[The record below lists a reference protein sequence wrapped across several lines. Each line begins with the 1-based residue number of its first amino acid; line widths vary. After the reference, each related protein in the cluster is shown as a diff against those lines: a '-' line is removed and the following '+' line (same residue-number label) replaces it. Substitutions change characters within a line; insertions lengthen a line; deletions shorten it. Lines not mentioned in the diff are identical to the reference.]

1 MQTKFNKVMPYIT
14 VLQKNDVISLPCN
27 QYSNQ
32 FCCTAD
38 HDLCPDRSSQVTCY
52 SPTQI
57 MRQGLLRE
65 NVKLGKMAVT
75 FSFTSAVPQPFKKW

>member
-1 MQTKFNKVMPYIT
+1 MQSKFNKVMLYIT
-14 VLQKNDVISLPCN
+14 VLQKNDVIVIPCN

-32 FCCTAD
+32 FCCTA
-38 HDLCPDRSSQVTCY
+38 DLCPDRSSQVTCY

-65 NVKLGKMAVT
+65 SVRLGKMAVT